1 VDPAP
6 ARTPALTATRSGEEY
21 VVAKGDTLI
30 GILQKKY
37 GRASEQ
43 VMAAFKAANADVKD
57 RHMIRE
63 GQKLILPDLGP
74 DFEPVAA
81 RSIDLS
87 KPTART
93 ASSDLEKMLDN
104 KTTRKAPEPRE
115 TDSKPKSELATILKK
130 PEKKAEPEYRIYEV
144 QPRDN
149 FSTIARDQLGSE
161 TLWREIA
168 KLNKNIDPARMLP
181 GTKIK
186 LPAKRPLAD
195 TVAESARPR
204 S

>member
-1 VDPAP
+1 VSRPPAV
-6 ARTPALTATRSGEEY
+6 ARGGEEY
-21 VVAKGDTLI
+21 IVAKGDTLI

-57 RHMIRE
+57 RHLIRE

-104 KTTRKAPEPRE
+104 KTTRKAPEPRQ
-115 TDSKPKSELATILKK
+115 TDSKKSDLANMLKK
-130 PEKKAEPEYRIYEV
+130 PEQKAEPEYRIYEV
-144 QPRDN
+144 RPRDN
-149 FSTIARDQLGSE
+149 FSTIAREQLGSE

-195 TVAESARPR
+195 TVAESARQR
-204 S
+204 G